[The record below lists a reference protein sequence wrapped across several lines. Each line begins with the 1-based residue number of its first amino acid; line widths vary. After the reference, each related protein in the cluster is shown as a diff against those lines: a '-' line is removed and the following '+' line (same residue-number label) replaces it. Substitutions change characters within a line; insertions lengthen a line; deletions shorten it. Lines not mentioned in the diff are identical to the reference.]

1 MDKLKFQNEKL
12 EKEVVELSAKVISS
26 EIEIKESVTIKKDLK
41 VALEKQIEINDE
53 SNLKINKLLELCR
66 RIEQISIEK
75 EKIQNDLVQK
85 TNLCLQLKSELEK
98 HVEANEY
105 LQKLNT
111 RLNER
116 IDSYIKDLK
125 EK

>member
-12 EKEVVELSAKVISS
+12 EKEGVELSAKVISS